1 MTENSNIAQNLRDQ
15 RNHHGYTLEQVAEKV
30 HVSRQ
35 AIAKWESGES
45 APDISHAD
53 LLANLYGITLDN
65 LIHYSIESN
74 KVGIPPKGKSLYG
87 TVTVGERG
95 QIVIPKKARD
105 VFGFNK
111 GTSLVVLGDTTG
123 ELPGIALVKSDTF
136 LDRARAYS
144 DVASQ
149 PKADDHDK

>member
-95 QIVIPKKARD
+95 QIVIPKKL
-105 VFGFNK
+105 
-111 GTSLVVLGDTTG
+111 GTCLALIKEPVLLFWATRPANYP
-123 ELPGIALVKSDTF
+123 ELHL
-136 LDRARAYS
+136 
-144 DVASQ
+144 
-149 PKADDHDK
+149 